1 MTQVEQSNSET
12 YHQKKKKK
20 VAYSFIVK
28 KVFSSSLKKPC
39 KKYTVATIFVTNIH
53 STT

>member
-1 MTQVEQSNSET
+1 MRQVEQSNSET
-12 YHQKKKKK
+12 YHQKKKK